1 MLLSPPLESY
11 LKFNLAFASLVLAY
25 ASISACKGLA
35 PFTFPCPAGSQ
46 EKPENHHDANW
57 QISFLSATRMCKET
71 RQVKTFLCKFI
82 SLLRL
87 AGTCS
92 VAACKVIFRVNLIK

>member
-35 PFTFPCPAGSQ
+35 PFTFLFPAGSQ
-46 EKPENHHDANW
+46 GKPSRCQLANIFPFGYKDVQGNATSQDIFM
-57 QISFLSATRMCKET
+57 QIYLITSLGWHL
-71 RQVKTFLCKFI
+71 LCC
-82 SLLRL
+82 RL
-87 AGTCS
+87 QS
-92 VAACKVIFRVNLIK
+92 YFQSEFN